1 MKERQMPFQDD
12 LSDLAG
18 LGDDQTPLA
27 ESALRIALLEYPR
40 LDPAPSLRELD
51 ALAARAR
58 DLADGPDSESLVA
71 ALNTALFVEAGF
83 TGNAS
88 AYYDPKNSFL
98 NDVLERRTGIPI
110 TLSVVYLEVGWRI
123 GLALRGIG
131 FPGHFL
137 VGHDSAGELS
147 LLDPFNGGAAMSR
160 DECAALVPATDDG
173 DARLDDMFF
182 KPVSNR
188 QILLRMLTNLKLIYV
203 QRLAFDRAVTV
214 IDRILQLEPG
224 ALTEIRD
231 RGLVRLQ
238 AGEVRLAAADLEA
251 FLDRA
256 PAGADRETA
265 VTALGAA
272 RRALARFN

>member
-1 MKERQMPFQDD
+1 MQMAFHDD

-18 LGDDQTPLA
+18 LGDDKTPLA
-27 ESALRIALLEYPR
+27 ESALRIALLEYPS

-51 ALAARAR
+51 SLARRARAI
-58 DLADGPDSESLVA
+58 ADGDDPASLVA

-98 NDVLERRTGIPI
+98 NEVLERRTGIPI
-110 TLSVVYLEVGWRI
+110 TLSVVYLEAGWRL
-123 GLALRGIG
+123 GLGLKGIG

-137 VGHDSAGELS
+137 VGLESAGALQ
-147 LLDPFNGGAAMSR
+147 LLDPFNRGASMTR
-160 DECAALVPATDDG
+160 EQCAALVPSAEDG
-173 DARLDDMFF
+173 DAGLDDMFF
-182 KPVSNR
+182 EPVTNR
-188 QILLRMLTNLKLIYV
+188 QILLRMLTNLKLIYI
-203 QRLAFDRAVTV
+203 QRLAFDRAVAV
-214 IDRILQLEPG
+214 IDRMLQLEPG
-224 ALTEIRD
+224 ALTELRD

-238 AGEVRLAAADLEA
+238 AGEVRRAAADLES

>member
-1 MKERQMPFQDD
+1 MAFQDD

-18 LGDDQTPLA
+18 LGDDRTPLA

-51 ALAARAR
+51 ALARRAR
-58 DLADGPDSESLVA
+58 EIAGGSDAESLVA
-71 ALNTALFVEAGF
+71 ALNTTLFDEAGF
-83 TGNAS
+83 TGNGS

-98 NDVLERRTGIPI
+98 NEVLERRTGIPI
-110 TLSVVYLEVGWRI
+110 TLSVVYLEAGWRL
-123 GLALRGIG
+123 GLALKGIG

-137 VGHDSAGELS
+137 VGLESAGEHS
-147 LLDPFNGGAAMSR
+147 FLDPFNRGARMSR
-160 DECAALVPATDDG
+160 DECAALVPSGDDDATH
-173 DARLDDMFF
+173 LDDMFF
-182 KPVSNR
+182 EPVTNR

-203 QRLAFDRAVTV
+203 QRQAFDRAVAV

-224 ALTEIRD
+224 ALTELRD

-238 AGEVRLAAADLEA
+238 AGEVRRAARDLEA